1 MNLYKPFKLIERY
14 SPTIKA
20 KDLKDHKI
28 FDAITLN
35 SKNAESVKKFIDSHV
50 NAVVSED
57 AKTIIIAEKGK
68 ITVGDVTYDDGSV
81 FIIHEHELMIY
92 RLNLLST
99 RFSILPSSNE
109 LDSAANEGYITDEEY
124 NYFKEQY
131 KLNAPVSIDSFN
143 HWSENLSVARAEIV
157 QIMEKSQTESNS
169 KVSLDAKSKKYGE
182 YCSAILGFIIACAR
196 TNVPHTLEVIKI
208 NNVDIYE
215 IKIDYDRIKNL
226 LESAFCGF
234 IYEDDGLYANNLIY
248 VTTTPTGET
257 WRPDTRINK
266 WLIHYG
272 ISEFYININ
281 YSANLAKI
289 YFSNEGMF

>member
-35 SKNAESVKKFIDSHV
+35 SRNAESVKKFIDSHV

-81 FIIHEHELMIY
+81 FIIHDHELTIY

-143 HWSENLSVARAEIV
+143 HWSDNLSVARAEIV

-196 TNVPHTLEVIKI
+196 TNVPHTFEVIKI
-208 NNVDIYE
+208 NDVDIYE
-215 IKIDYDRIKNL
+215 IKIDYDRIKDL

-234 IYEDDGLYANNLIY
+234 IYEDDGIYANNLIY

-257 WRPDTRINK
+257 WRCDTRINK

-281 YSANLAKI
+281 YSTNLAKI